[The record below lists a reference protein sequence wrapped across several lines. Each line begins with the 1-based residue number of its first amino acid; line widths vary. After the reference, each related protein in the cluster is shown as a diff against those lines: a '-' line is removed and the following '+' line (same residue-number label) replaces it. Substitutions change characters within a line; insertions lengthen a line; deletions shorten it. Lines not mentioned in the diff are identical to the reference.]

1 MLSNIKF
8 ISTASNQNLTEDE
21 KNNAKNNIGVPT
33 QLSDL
38 SDGDN
43 VAHISDIPTSLSELS
58 DDSNHRTVT
67 DAQISQIS
75 INKDNIDT
83 LKGEGDGSILSMI
96 DSRINT
102 WASQLTEDG
111 VVNTYAEAISWIAT
125 HASDYT
131 NLLGEVSNK
140 VDKISG
146 KGLSTNDL
154 TSALKSN
161 YDTAYNHSQ
170 SPHARTDATKVETS
184 SINGN
189 IKIND
194 VESKVYEHPGLGT
207 NPHGTTKSDIGLSN
221 VDNKSSETI
230 RNEITYDNVVGA
242 LGYIPSEHDTKY
254 LEGNGIEFID
264 PSDTEHDTSINAKLG
279 EGLLFDDNNSI
290 SIDKDFIINTSGV
303 PMTLLE
309 GAGIKLNSSADSYTV
324 LSYIESTGEQCI
336 DTDIIT
342 TGERSHK
349 FDIKYMMTQPENTPD
364 EVLVCIGNRTILD
377 SQIYAVWEWGSKFQI
392 SLALGNGSSWTVYK
406 EKPYSSGAIIT
417 DTVTFEPYSLAS
429 SVVGQAGHSQ
439 GLINSDIKLFGCDKG
454 DGTRRWFS
462 HSKLWYIKYYD
473 DDVLT
478 HHFVPVI
485 RDSDSCVG
493 LLDIIEKR
501 FYTNTYSQVPFT
513 AGILT
518 GDKIVYTNDSNPIN
532 ITICNTGI
540 LNVKESSV
548 KNQFIIETMDGETPI
563 NILTDI
569 QLVTTSQNGLM
580 SSSDKS
586 KLDGISEG
594 ATAVLESTVA
604 GWGFTKN
611 TGDYNKPSTG
621 IPKSD
626 LSSDIQ
632 SSLDKADSALQ
643 QHQSLSDYAKK
654 TDIPTIPTNVSAF
667 TNDMGYITEDQYKG
681 TYNKPSGGIPK
692 SDLASD
698 VQASLGK
705 ADTALQSY
713 TEKYTGTVTQIKVG
727 STSYNPSSGVVNIPA
742 YPTTLPASDVYS
754 WAKASTK
761 PTYTAS
767 EVGAASTAV
776 ATTSSNGLMS
786 ASDKTK
792 LNNIDRGNRW
802 TTGVYITGTSTTPTV
817 FSNTGITDAIVGDMY
832 LNSSTYNL
840 YQCTTAGN
848 ASTARWKYICN
859 IKGATGSTGISSGS
873 WQIVLA

>member
-75 INKDNIDT
+75 TNKDNIDT

-194 VESKVYEHPGLGT
+194 VESKVYEHPGSGT
-207 NPHGTTKSDIGLSN
+207 NPHGTTKVDVGLSN
-221 VDNKSSETI
+221 VGNFKAVSTVASQGLTDTEKSNARANI
-230 RNEITYDNVVGA
+230 GA
-242 LGYIPSEHDTKY
+242 GT
-254 LEGNGIEFID
+254 GNGTYSK
-264 PSDTEHDTSINAKLG
+264 PSG
-279 EGLLFDDNNSI
+279 
-290 SIDKDFIINTSGV
+290 
-303 PMTLLE
+303 
-309 GAGIKLNSSADSYTV
+309 GIPA
-324 LSYIESTGEQCI
+324 
-336 DTDIIT
+336 TD
-342 TGERSHK
+342 
-349 FDIKYMMTQPENTPD
+349 
-364 EVLVCIGNRTILD
+364 
-377 SQIYAVWEWGSKFQI
+377 
-392 SLALGNGSSWTVYK
+392 
-406 EKPYSSGAIIT
+406 
-417 DTVTFEPYSLAS
+417 LAS
-429 SVVGQAGHSQ
+429 SVQTSLDKADTALQSHQSLTDYVKTTDSRLTDARASNDVQAYAKTGSGITVGVS
-439 GLINSDIKLFGCDKG
+439 
-454 DGTRRWFS
+454 
-462 HSKLWYIKYYD
+462 
-473 DDVLT
+473 
-478 HHFVPVI
+478 VPSNAKFT
-485 RDSDSCVG
+485 D
-493 LLDIIEKR
+493 
-501 FYTNTYSQVPFT
+501 TTYST
-513 AGILT
+513 A
-518 GDKIVYTNDSNPIN
+518 
-532 ITICNTGI
+532 
-540 LNVKESSV
+540 
-548 KNQFIIETMDGETPI
+548 
-563 NILTDI
+563 
-569 QLVTTSQNGLM
+569 TTSTNGLM
-580 SSSDKS
+580 SSSDKT
-586 KLDGISEG
+586 KLNGIATG
-594 ATAVLESTVA
+594 ATAVSESTVSE
-604 GWGFTKN
+604 WGFTKN
-611 TGDYNKPSTG
+611 TGDYSKPSTG

-667 TNDMGYITEDQYKG
+667 TNDMGYLIEEQYKG